1 MGRHK
6 SMLHGLS
13 LLARH
18 SRSTKRNCEEKMYE
32 IPALKSMAITKI
44 NYLPFSRF
52 PRGDQSVRRILEEK
66 TESLKKWRRGKKL
79 PQKKLAKKNRSLL
92 SVSPRGIL
100 EKKTA
105 SLKKCK
111 QGERATQK
119 TKKTDSFVLVWLR
132 LAGQG
137 RRCDPLP
144 FGKEHWVSESI
155 MVAVGGF

>member
-1 MGRHK
+1 
-6 SMLHGLS
+6 
-13 LLARH
+13 
-18 SRSTKRNCEEKMYE
+18 MYE
-32 IPALKSMAITKI
+32 IPAVKNMSITKI

-111 QGERATQK
+111 KGKRQPKKQK
-119 TKKTDSFVLVWLR
+119 KMFHFLRDHVVFCEESFSVFCFKQKKNR
-132 LAGQG
+132 Y
-137 RRCDPLP
+137 
-144 FGKEHWVSESI
+144 
-155 MVAVGGF
+155 